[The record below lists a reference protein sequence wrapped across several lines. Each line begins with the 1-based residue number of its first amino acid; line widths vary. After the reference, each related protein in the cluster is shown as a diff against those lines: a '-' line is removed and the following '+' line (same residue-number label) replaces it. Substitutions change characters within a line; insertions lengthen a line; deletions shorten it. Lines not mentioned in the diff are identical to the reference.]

1 MPDSLKDSGPFK
13 SIAARPENEL
23 LLLCARVRV
32 GKDEAARIESLA
44 AGALDWDYL
53 FRLAQRHAVLPLL
66 QRSIS
71 EHARD
76 AAPQTFRQKLRDRFR
91 ENATRNLLLA
101 GELVRIARLFESE
114 GVPVLAYKGP
124 ALAVSAYGDLS
135 LRRFVDLDIVVRA
148 RDVRRA
154 GELLGSLGFGLS
166 DGLSESQEKFLLR
179 RQHNIAYTRDAGRL
193 IVELHWGLASEK
205 FAELPLSEGVWERA
219 ETVAFGGGEVRSL
232 STEDL
237 LLALCVHGAK
247 HLWERLAWVC
257 DVAELLNSR
266 ASLDWGGVLR
276 RAQDSRTE
284 RMLLLGLSLAS
295 GLLGAT
301 LPESIRRAIRDDPT
315 TDTLSG
321 SVAEKLFAGAEF
333 EPSGFAASVRFNLS
347 ARTRLR
353 EKIRYFRFILT
364 PTDGDLAALSLPP
377 SLSFVYYLLRPV
389 RLLRKG
395 KPGQ

>member
-1 MPDSLKDSGPFK
+1 M
-13 SIAARPENEL
+13 
-23 LLLCARVRV
+23 CARTRV
-32 GKDEAARIESLA
+32 GEDDAARIKSLA
-44 AGALDWDYL
+44 AEALDWDYL

-66 QRSIS
+66 HRSIS

-76 AAPQTFRQKLRDRFR
+76 FAPQPFRQKLRDKFR

-101 GELVRIARLFESE
+101 GELVRIAQLFESE

-154 GELLGSLGFGLS
+154 GELLLSLGFRLS

-205 FAELPLSEGVWERA
+205 FAELPLSEEVWERA

-237 LLALCVHGAK
+237 LLALCVHGTK

-266 ASLDWGGVLR
+266 ASLDWGSVLR

-301 LPESIRRAIRDDPT
+301 LHESIRRAIQADPT
-315 TDTLSG
+315 TDTLSE

-333 EPSGFAASVRFNLS
+333 EPSGFAASVRFNLL

-377 SLSFVYYLLRPV
+377 GLSFVYYLLRPV

>member
-13 SIAARPENEL
+13 SVAARPENEL
-23 LLLCARVRV
+23 LLLCARSQVSEE
-32 GKDEAARIESLA
+32 DSARIKSLA
-44 AGALDWDYL
+44 AEALDWDYL

-66 QRSIS
+66 HRSIS

-76 AAPQTFRQKLRDRFR
+76 AAPQTFRQKLRDKFR

-101 GELVRIARLFESE
+101 GELVRIVRLFESE

-154 GELLGSLGFGLS
+154 GELLRSLGFTLS
-166 DGLSESQEKFLLR
+166 DGLSESHEKFLLR

-193 IVELHWGLASEK
+193 IVELHWGLSSEK
-205 FAELPLSEGVWERA
+205 FAELPLSESVWERA
-219 ETVAFGGGEVRSL
+219 ETVAFGGGEVRCL

-237 LLALCVHGAK
+237 LLALCVHGTK

-266 ASLDWGGVLR
+266 ASLDWGSVLI
-276 RAQDSRTE
+276 RAQDSHTE
-284 RMLLLGLSLAS
+284 RMLLLGLRLAS
-295 GLLGAT
+295 GLLGAA
-301 LPESIRRAIRDDPT
+301 LPESMREAIHADPT
-315 TDTLSG
+315 AATLSE
-321 SVAEKLFAGAEF
+321 SVAGKLFAGAEF

-347 ARTRLR
+347 ARRRLR
-353 EKIRYFRFILT
+353 EKIRYFSFILT
-364 PTDGDLAALSLPP
+364 PTDGDLAALSIPP
-377 SLSFVYYLLRPV
+377 GLSFVYYLLRPV

-395 KPGQ
+395 KPGR

>member
-13 SIAARPENEL
+13 SVAARTENEL
-23 LLLCARVRV
+23 LLLCARARV
-32 GKDEAARIESLA
+32 GDGEAARIKNLA
-44 AGALDWDYL
+44 AEALDWDYL

-66 QRSIS
+66 HRNIS

-76 AAPQTFRQKLRDRFR
+76 AAPQPFRQKLREKFR

-154 GELLGSLGFGLS
+154 GELLRSLGFRLS
-166 DGLSESQEKFLLR
+166 DDLSESQQKFLLR

-237 LLALCVHGAK
+237 LLALCVHGTK

-266 ASLDWGGVLR
+266 ASLDWGSVLR

-284 RMLLLGLSLAS
+284 RMLLLGLGLAS

-301 LPESIRRAIRDDPT
+301 LPESIRRAIRADPT
-315 TDTLSG
+315 TDTLSE

-333 EPSGFAASVRFNLS
+333 EPSGFAASVRFNLM

-377 SLSFVYYLLRPV
+377 GLSFVYYLLRPV

>member
-1 MPDSLKDSGPFK
+1 MPDSSKDSGLFK
-13 SIAARPENEL
+13 SVAARPENEL
-23 LLLCARVRV
+23 LLLCARAGV
-32 GKDEAARIESLA
+32 GEDDAARIKSLA
-44 AGALDWDYL
+44 AEALDWNYL

-66 QRSIS
+66 HRSIS

-76 AAPQTFRQKLRDRFR
+76 FAPQPFRQKLRDKFR

-101 GELVRIARLFESE
+101 GELVRISRLFESE
-114 GVPVLAYKGP
+114 GVHVLAYKGP

-135 LRRFVDLDIVVRA
+135 LRRFVDLDIIVRA

-154 GELLGSLGFGLS
+154 GELLRSLGFGLS

-179 RQHNIAYTRDAGRL
+179 RQHNIAYTRDAGRF
-193 IVELHWGLASEK
+193 IIELHWGLASEK
-205 FAELPLSEGVWERA
+205 FAELPLSEEVWERA

-237 LLALCVHGAK
+237 LLALCVHGTK

-266 ASLDWGGVLR
+266 ASLDWGSVLR

-295 GLLGAT
+295 GLLKAT
-301 LPESIRRAIRDDPT
+301 LPESVRRAIRDDPT

-333 EPSGFAASVRFNLS
+333 EPYGFAASVRFNLS
-347 ARTRLR
+347 ARRRLR
-353 EKIRYFRFILT
+353 EKIRYFSFILT
-364 PTDGDLAALSLPP
+364 PTDGDLAALSIPP
-377 SLSFVYYLLRPV
+377 GLSFVYYLLRPV

-395 KPGQ
+395 KPGR